1 MVIWARRRAL
11 GRLLIS
17 WVFMR
22 GRTLRGYRFR
32 MLFELSCILRKIF
45 RVGVILKLYSL
56 LLIPGQLV
64 KGALRLDEMVSWMSV
79 ALMSS

>member
-1 MVIWARRRAL
+1 
-11 GRLLIS
+11 
-17 WVFMR
+17 
-22 GRTLRGYRFR
+22 
-32 MLFELSCILRKIF
+32 MLFDLSCILRKIF

-79 ALMSS
+79 ALMSSQGSENQSLFDRYVSPTVSSHPCRGASAGL